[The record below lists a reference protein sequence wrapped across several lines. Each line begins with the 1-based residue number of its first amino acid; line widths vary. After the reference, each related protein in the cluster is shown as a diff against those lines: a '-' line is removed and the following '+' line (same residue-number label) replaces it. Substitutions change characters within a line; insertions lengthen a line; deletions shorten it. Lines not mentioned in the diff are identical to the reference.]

1 MNSVSQI
8 ETDSDTPGIAATSFG
23 VHVPVSPFLNDTRIQ
38 RMNAGRYEGEEIA
51 GALSVVR
58 PGDRVLELGAGL
70 GVVGAV
76 IARNAHPDAVLSF
89 EANPNLIPHIE
100 ALHRLNGL
108 EEVMEVRHQVVAA
121 GPNQPEHMTFH
132 LRNSFLGSSLIDNP
146 RRQTTQVDVP
156 TVPYDTVINTFR
168 PDVLIMDIEGG
179 ELELLRHA
187 NLRGIRA
194 IVIEFHLDAYGK
206 EGVRE
211 CKDILKL
218 AHFER
223 KDDVST
229 RFVWTC
235 TRDDVW
241 THPDAS
247 WPDPAGGW
255 SERIQTCENAIIKP
269 SETSGFISHSGVQ
282 TARGHDLP
290 IGAHWRNKR
299 RSTLPFKR
307 LKSHVKPLEGRWIWG
322 GVLYSNFAHFIAE
335 SLGRLWALDV
345 VQGHVDGVVF
355 APRRPGGFDE
365 LHSFQ
370 TEMFDALGVDVPIKV
385 VDAPHRVSELIV
397 PGQGFG
403 LGAII
408 SGTPSYRRFRDARFG
423 RDISAKGSKRLYIS
437 RSQLPVDRGV
447 LLGEDKIE
455 AHLEAEGYEVFHPQK
470 HSIPEQI
477 ARYKAASHVIA
488 CDGSALHLLAF
499 CGVADQRVAMIMRR
513 KSTAATMIERHLTAF
528 TGSQPLV
535 VNALRKTWDHP
546 VTHRARMALG
556 EPDMPQL
563 RAALIAGGFVNDT
576 APDWPDLDPDAVQ
589 SALKLR
595 FENAG

>member
-1 MNSVSQI
+1 
-8 ETDSDTPGIAATSFG
+8 
-23 VHVPVSPFLNDTRIQ
+23 
-38 RMNAGRYEGEEIA
+38 MNAGRYEGEEIA
-51 GALSVVR
+51 GALAVVR

-76 IARNAHPDAVLSF
+76 IARNAQPDAVLSF

-108 EEVMEVRHQVVAA
+108 EEVMEVRHQVVTA
-121 GPNQPEHMTFH
+121 GPNQPQHMTFH
-132 LRNSFLGSSLIDNP
+132 LRNSFLGSSLIDTP
-146 RRQTTQVDVP
+146 RRQTTAVDVP
-156 TVPYDTVINTFR
+156 TVPYGRVINTFR

-179 ELELLRHA
+179 ELDLLRHA

-194 IVIEFHLDAYGK
+194 IVIEFHPDAYGK

-223 KDDVST
+223 NDAVST

-247 WPDPAGGW
+247 WPDPSGGW

-282 TARGHDLP
+282 TAQGRDVP
-290 IGAHWRNKR
+290 IAAHWRNKR

-307 LKSHVKPLEGRWIWG
+307 LKTQANPLDGRWVWG

-345 VQGHVDGVVF
+345 VQGEIDGIVF
-355 APRRPGGFDE
+355 VPRRPGGATE
-365 LHSFQ
+365 CKSFQ
-370 TEMFDALGVDVPIKV
+370 TEMFKALGVDVPIKV
-385 VDAPHRVSELIV
+385 VDQPHQVGELIV

-408 SGTPSYRRFRDARFG
+408 AGTPSYRRFRDARFA
-423 RDISAKGSKRLYIS
+423 RDIAPEGGDKLYIS
-437 RSQLPVDRGV
+437 RSQLPFDRGV
-447 LLGEDKIE
+447 LLGEQEIE
-455 AHLEAEGYEVFHPQK
+455 AHLQADGYEIFHPQK
-470 HSIPEQI
+470 HTIPEQI
-477 ARYKAASHVIA
+477 ARYKAARHVVS

-499 CGVADQRVAMIMRR
+499 CGMRDQHVAMIMRR
-513 KSTAATMIERHLTAF
+513 QSTASTMIERHLTSF
-528 TGSQPLV
+528 TGRAPLAIK
-535 VNALRKTWDHP
+535 ALKTTWENP
-546 VTHRARMALG
+546 ISHRARMALG
-556 EPDMPQL
+556 EPDMAQVQT
-563 RAALIAGGFVNDT
+563 ALAEGGFI
-576 APDWPDLDPDAVQ
+576 APGGAPWEDLDPDMVQ
-589 SALKLR
+589 ATLAER
-595 FENAG
+595 FETAR